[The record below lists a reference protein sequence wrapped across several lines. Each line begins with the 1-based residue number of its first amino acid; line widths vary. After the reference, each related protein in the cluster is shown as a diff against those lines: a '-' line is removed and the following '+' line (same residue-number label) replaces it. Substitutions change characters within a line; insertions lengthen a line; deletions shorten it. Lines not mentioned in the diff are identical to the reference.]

1 MIVDRYVKGT
11 KPVEYLGL
19 TKDLKMTQDISSSL
33 DAHVSNLSGE
43 GA

>member
-19 TKDLKMTQDISSSL
+19 TKDLKVTQYIIQL
-33 DAHVSNLSGE
+33 RVSNLSGE
-43 GA
+43 GV